1 MAWIPKNKTT
11 GVTYPPVDDAGRA
24 AMENDPQTKG
34 KYTFAKT
41 DIQPEKAT
49 PAAKVSKEPVGAKK
63 IPAPAEP
70 DPNPTETE

>member
-41 DIQPEKAT
+41 DAQPEKAT
-49 PAAKVSKEPVGAKK
+49 PAKAAKEPVGAKK

>member
-24 AMENDPQTKG
+24 AMENDHTTKG

-41 DIQPEKAT
+41 DVQPEKAT
-49 PAAKVSKEPVGAKK
+49 PAKVSKEPVGAKK